1 MFATC
6 CSAPETD
13 TVPPLLAGFDLVMLE
28 RALAKIRKL
37 RGKLPASWNPT
48 ARFSAMMRPLI
59 HAFVLQE
66 WDMHEQRYQ
75 KGKPGRPPIPVETK
89 MLMMLLAHR
98 GEFRS
103 DITTCKNVG
112 ENKDWMKALKLERVP
127 DHSTLSK
134 FRNQAGKA
142 FFTAFFAFSIKV
154 LQAIGAL
161 DGDDAVI
168 ADSAP
173 VEAWVNFARANRHI
187 ELDETKVVDF
197 LSKIA
202 IERADELYPRKN
214 ARGFKASSIFG
225 MLLLYPLGGFL
236 SRSQVRRAVDRSPAV
251 KVALGLKDKV
261 PSWSSITYFIKQ
273 YGGNE
278 EALLKPFVDAT
289 ERYFD
294 ESTDVSEARVVSID
308 SLFGWL
314 STTRSLPDP
323 DARIGYNVAKDRA
336 YIGYKCHALCGNSSH
351 AIYGNCISPANTGD
365 GKYFMPLMEEA
376 ERRGL
381 LEKIRKAFGD
391 CAYYNDGNLNW
402 LISRRIDS
410 RFHDKD
416 ESGVNRTKRR
426 SARKKSR
433 VRSVIEA
440 LFGIAKNNLT
450 FEKPLVRGSMAVE
463 MDTNIVFAAWNMFIC
478 FAFLEG
484 KWMYRVSVKK
494 LF

>member
-6 CSAPETD
+6 CSAADTD
-13 TVPPLLAGFDLVMLE
+13 VVPPLLAGFDLVMLE

-37 RGKLPASWNPT
+37 RGKLPAGWKPT
-48 ARFSAMMRPLI
+48 ARFLAMMRPLI

-66 WDMHEQRYQ
+66 WDSHEQRYQ

-89 MLMMLLAHR
+89 MLLMLLAHR
-98 GEFRS
+98 GDIGS
-103 DITTCKNVG
+103 DIEACKKVG
-112 ENKDWMKALKLERVP
+112 EHKDWMKALKLERVP

-134 FRNQAGKA
+134 FRKEAGKA

-161 DGDDAVI
+161 DADDAVI

-173 VEAWVNFARANRHI
+173 VEARVNFARANRRI
-187 ELDETKVVDF
+187 ELDEAKVVDF

-202 IERADELYPRKN
+202 LERADELYPRKN
-214 ARGFKASSIFG
+214 TRGFKASSIVG
-225 MLLLYPLGGFL
+225 MLLLYTLGGFL
-236 SRSQVRRAVDRSPAV
+236 SRSQVFRAVDRSSAV

-261 PSWSSITYFIKQ
+261 PSWSSITYFIKHHS
-273 YGGNE
+273 GDE
-278 EALLKPFVDAT
+278 EALLKPFIDAIV
-289 ERYFD
+289 RYFD
-294 ESTDVSEARVVSID
+294 ESTDVGEARDVNID
-308 SLFGWL
+308 TFFGWL
-314 STTRSLPDP
+314 STTRALPDP

-336 YIGYKCHALCGNSSH
+336 YIGYKCHVLCGNSSH

-391 CAYYNDGNLNW
+391 CAYHNEANLTW
-402 LISRRIDS
+402 LFSRRIDC

-426 SARKKSR
+426 SARRKSR

-440 LFGIAKNNLT
+440 IFGIAKNNLT
-450 FEKPLVRGSMAVE
+450 FEKPLVRGSTAVE
-463 MDTNIVFAAWNMFIC
+463 MDTNIVFAAWNMFMC
-478 FAFLEG
+478 FACLEG